1 MRQCRMT
8 GMVLLLA
15 MLPFASWAGGA
26 VGIWATE
33 EGKSYVEIMNCG
45 KKLCGNIIWLKEP
58 LNDQGGPKT
67 DINNPEPTMQS
78 RPIIGLPL
86 LVDFTAGEEADVW
99 ESGTIYNPEDGGNYN
114 CTLTLLDSE
123 TLKVR
128 GYIGLPLFGT
138 TQIWTRVN

>member
-1 MRQCRMT
+1 M
-8 GMVLLLA
+8 
-15 MLPFASWAGGA
+15 
-26 VGIWATE
+26 
-33 EGKSYVEIMNCG
+33 
-45 KKLCGNIIWLKEP
+45 CGNIIWLKEP